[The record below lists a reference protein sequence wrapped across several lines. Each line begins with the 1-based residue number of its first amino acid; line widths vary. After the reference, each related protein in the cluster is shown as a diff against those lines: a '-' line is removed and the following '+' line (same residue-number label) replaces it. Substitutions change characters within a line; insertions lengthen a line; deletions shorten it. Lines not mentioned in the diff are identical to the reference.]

1 MRRIRNRVAGLD
13 VHRDSVT
20 GCVEIFDGVDV
31 EVTKQR
37 FATTAKGIRE
47 LADWLATFEVELVV
61 MEATGVY
68 WKPVYYGLEDLFD
81 EVWLVNA
88 HHVKNVPG
96 RKTDM
101 SDAQWLADVAAHGM
115 VRPSMVPPPEIRAL
129 RELTRY
135 RRTQVQARG
144 VEIQRLE
151 KLFQDAGIK
160 LTSVA
165 SKVWSKSSRAMI
177 EMLISGQADPAT
189 LAELAKG
196 RMRSKIPALT
206 EALESRW
213 QPHHTVVARRILAHI
228 DFFDSTIAELSDE
241 IVERLRPF
249 ESLISLWTTIPG
261 VSTLTAQIMVAEI
274 GADMNRFPTA
284 GHLASWAG
292 VAPASYESAGK
303 RRPAGTRHGSRH
315 LRQALIEAARAAVT
329 NQRHLLVRPLQ
340 PHRPKARTKQS
351 SRGHR
356 THHPGLGLEHGRHRR
371 DLHRPRRRLLQPTT
385 RPGPSA
391 STTTSANS
399 NPPATPSPS
408 PQPPELSAH
417 RHFGA
422 TPRPSTRSPHPHK

>member
-1 MRRIRNRVAGLD
+1 MI
-13 VHRDSVT
+13 H
-20 GCVEIFDGVDV
+20 
-31 EVTKQR
+31 EV
-37 FATTAKGIRE
+37 FRE

-101 SDAQWLADVAAHGM
+101 SDAEWLADVAAHGM

-151 KLFQDAGIK
+151 KLLQDAGIK

-177 EMLISGQADPAT
+177 EMLISGQADPIA
-189 LAELAKG
+189 LAELSKG

-213 QPHHTVVARRILAHI
+213 QSHHSVVARRILAHI
-228 DFFDSTIAELSDE
+228 DFLDETIATLSDE
-241 IVERLRPF
+241 IVERARPF
-249 ESLISLWTTIPG
+249 DPLIELWTTIPG
-261 VSTLTAQIMVAEI
+261 VNTLTAQIMLAEI
-274 GADMNRFPTA
+274 GADMGRFPTA

-315 LRQALIEAARAAVT
+315 LRQALIEAARAAS
-329 NQRHLLVRPLQ
+329 
-340 PHRPKARTKQS
+340 RTKGTFLAA
-351 SRGHR
+351 RY
-356 THHPGLGLEHGRHRR
+356 GRIA
-371 DLHRPRRRLLQPTT
+371 RRRGPNKAAVAIAHTILVSAWHMATT
-385 RPGPSA
+385 GETYVDLGEDFYTQRQD
-391 STTTSANS
+391 
-399 NPPATPSPS
+399 PARRVNHHVRQLEAAGYTVTIAP
-408 PQPPELSAH
+408 A
-417 RHFGA
+417 A
-422 TPRPSTRSPHPHK
+422 

>member
-1 MRRIRNRVAGLD
+1 VRRIRNRVAGLD

-20 GCVEIFDGVDV
+20 GCVECFDGVDV

-37 FATTAKGIRE
+37 FSTTARGIRE

-101 SDAQWLADVAAHGM
+101 SDAQWLADAAAHGM

-151 KLFQDAGIK
+151 KLLQDAGIK

-177 EMLISGQADPAT
+177 EMLISGHADPAA

-228 DFFDSTIAELSDE
+228 DFLDSTIVELSDE

-249 ESLISLWTTIPG
+249 DALVQLWTTIPG

-274 GADMNRFPTA
+274 AVDMGRFPTA
-284 GHLASWAG
+284 AHLASWAG

-315 LRQALIEAARAAVT
+315 LRQALVEAARAAS
-329 NQRHLLVRPLQ
+329 
-340 PHRPKARTKQS
+340 RTKGTFLS
-351 SRGHR
+351 ARYSRI
-356 THHPGLGLEHGRHRR
+356 T
-371 DLHRPRRRLLQPTT
+371 RRR
-385 RPGPSA
+385 GPNKAAVAIAHAILVSA
-391 STTTSANS
+391 WHMAVTGETYTDLGDDFYTKRRHPARRVNHHIHQLESAGYTVTLT
-399 NPPATPSPS
+399 PA
-408 PQPPELSAH
+408 A
-417 RHFGA
+417 
-422 TPRPSTRSPHPHK
+422 

>member
-1 MRRIRNRVAGLD
+1 VRRIRNRVAGLD

-20 GCVEIFDGVDV
+20 GCVECFDGVDV

-68 WKPVYYGLEDLFD
+68 WKPVFYGLEDLFD

-115 VRPSMVPPPEIRAL
+115 VRPSMVPPPPIRAL

-151 KLFQDAGIK
+151 KLLQDAGIK

-228 DFFDSTIAELSDE
+228 DFLDDTIAELSDE

-249 ESLISLWTTIPG
+249 DALISLWTTIPG

-274 GADMNRFPTA
+274 GADMGRFPTA

-315 LRQALIEAARAAVT
+315 LRQALVEAARAASRTKGTFLSARYSRITRRRGPNKAAVAIAHTILVSAWNMAVT
-329 NQRHLLVRPLQ
+329 GETYTDLGDDFYNQRQNP
-340 PHRPKARTKQS
+340 AR
-351 SRGHR
+351 RVN
-356 THHPGLGLEHGRHRR
+356 HHIHQLETAGYTVT
-371 DLHRPRRRLLQPTT
+371 LT
-385 RPGPSA
+385 
-391 STTTSANS
+391 
-399 NPPATPSPS
+399 PA
-408 PQPPELSAH
+408 A
-417 RHFGA
+417 
-422 TPRPSTRSPHPHK
+422 